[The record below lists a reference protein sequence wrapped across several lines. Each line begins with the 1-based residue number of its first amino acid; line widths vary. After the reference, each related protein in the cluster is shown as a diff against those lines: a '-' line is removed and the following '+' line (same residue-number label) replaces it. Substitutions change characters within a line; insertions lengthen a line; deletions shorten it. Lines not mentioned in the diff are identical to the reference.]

1 MRAVPLIA
9 VLCTGLALGAL
20 SLAIIGSGRARPALI
35 EETPQ
40 LDVVAAAPDIL
51 DLRASRGSILAGS
64 SLALGEDP
72 AEFSAALANQTGI
85 ELPASPTPESLISLL
100 RRTACDYEEHA
111 QRLEMQ
117 HKYAEADQLRQ
128 LADDARR
135 LARSLSD
142 GHPAQA
148 SLAPTTERR

>member
-20 SLAIIGSGRARPALI
+20 SLAIIGSGRTRPVLI
-35 EETPQ
+35 EETPP
-40 LDVVAAAPDIL
+40 LDAAAAAPDIV
-51 DLRASRGSILAGS
+51 DLRESRGSILAGS

-72 AEFSAALANQTGI
+72 AEFSAALASQTGI
-85 ELPASPTPESLISLL
+85 ELPATATPENLVALL
-100 RRTACDYEEHA
+100 RRTASDYEGHA
-111 QRLEMQ
+111 QRLEIDS
-117 HKYAEADQLRQ
+117 KYAQADQLRQ

-142 GHPAQA
+142 GQPAQA
-148 SLAPTTERR
+148 SLPSTSERR